1 MHKIVHVD
9 VLDGFRLGLAF
20 DDGVQGNVDLSHLAG
35 RGVFRIWDDRSVF
48 ESVQIGSSGELV
60 WSDQADLCAD
70 ALYLKV
76 A

>member
-1 MHKIVHVD
+1 MHRIVNVD

-48 ESVQIGSSGELV
+48 ESVQIGSAGELV
-60 WSDQADLCAD
+60 WTDQADLCAD

>member
-1 MHKIVHVD
+1 MHRIVNVD

>member
-1 MHKIVHVD
+1 MHKIVRVD
-9 VLDGFRLGLAF
+9 VLDGFQLALAF
-20 DDGVQGNVDLSHLAG
+20 DDGVQGNVVLSHLAG